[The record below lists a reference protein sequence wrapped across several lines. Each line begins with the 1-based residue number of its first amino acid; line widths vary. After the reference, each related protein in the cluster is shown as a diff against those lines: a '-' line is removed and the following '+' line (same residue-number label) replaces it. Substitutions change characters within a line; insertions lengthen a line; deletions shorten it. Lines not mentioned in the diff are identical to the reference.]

1 MRIEKISDQQIRC
14 ILNKQDLQEREL
26 RISELAYGTDK
37 AKALFR
43 DMMQQASYEFGF
55 EAEDIPLM
63 IEAIP
68 MLPDTLI
75 LVITKV
81 EEPDELDTRFSHF
94 STDNEEDFEEEEDF
108 PLDYDSDLAFEE
120 PAFADLS
127 DISPFIPEEISAS
140 GDNSLDA
147 LSKNLKDEKK
157 GAKDDDF
164 ISLSQA
170 LGMEPR
176 PKKKPNPPHPG
187 AVDIVRCFRFQ
198 NLQQI
203 CMLGENLLYIYHG
216 QNTVYKDNAKDEYYL
231 VAHKSDHTPEEFHR
245 ICNTISEYGLSLRNM
260 YANNAFYEEHFQL
273 IVKDKALQV
282 LGDL

>member
-14 ILNKQDLQEREL
+14 ILNKQDLKEREL
-26 RISELAYGTDK
+26 RISELAYGTEK

-94 STDNEEDFEEEEDF
+94 SSDSEEGFEEEEDF
-108 PLDYDSDLAFEE
+108 SSEFESDLAFPE
-120 PAFADLS
+120 PAFADLA
-127 DISPFIPEEISAS
+127 DISPFVPEEIPSQS
-140 GDNSLDA
+140 GDTLDT
-147 LSKNLKDEKK
+147 LDKNLDNRKK
-157 GAKDDDF
+157 TAKEDDF
-164 ISLSQA
+164 ISLSEA

-176 PKKKPNPPHPG
+176 PKEKPAPQHPG
-187 AVDIVRCFRFQ
+187 AVDITRCFRFQ

-203 CMLGENLLYIYHG
+203 CMLGESLLYIYHG
-216 QNTVYKDNAKDEYYL
+216 KNTVYKDTVKEEYYL
-231 VAHKSDHTPEEFHR
+231 VVHKSDHTPEEFNR
-245 ICNTISEYGLSLRNM
+245 ICNAISEYGLSLRNM
-260 YANNAFYEEHFQL
+260 YANNAFYEEHFQV